1 MVRITMQPQPSN
13 YSYVFDFEENFEYE
27 STRKWMAAN
36 WTNGFYYCTI
46 YALVVFGIRRLMRNH
61 TGFRLKGLLI
71 LWNTMLA
78 TFSLVGFSRTAPEL
92 FRVLNKY
99 GLHHSVCVTSY
110 VEDDPVSG
118 FWSWLFVLSK
128 LPELGDTIFIVLRKQ
143 PLIFLHWYHHI
154 TVLLYT
160 WFSYHEFTSSARWF
174 IVMNYS
180 VHSMMYTYYAARAMG
195 YRPPT
200 QISMFITASQLTQM
214 IVGCFINYTTYG
226 YLKAGGPQS
235 CRVSKLNVTL
245 SSAMYFSYF
254 VLFAQFFYNAYILKS
269 KGGRGGAMK
278 KASKQH

>member
-1 MVRITMQPQPSN
+1 MKYPDPSN
-13 YSYVFDFEENFEYE
+13 YSYVFDFEDNFNYV
-27 STRKWMAAN
+27 STRKWMIEN

-46 YALVVFGIRRLMRNH
+46 YAALVFGIRRLMRDRA
-61 TGFRLKGLLI
+61 GFRLKGLLI

-78 TFSLVGFSRTAPEL
+78 TFSLVGFVRTAPEL

-154 TVLLYT
+154 TVLMYT
-160 WFSYHEFTSSARWF
+160 WFSYNEFTASARWF

-180 VHSMMYTYYAARAMG
+180 VHSMMYTYYACRAMG
-195 YRPPT
+195 YRPP
-200 QISMFITASQLTQM
+200 QSVSMFITASQLMQM
-214 IVGCFINYTTYG
+214 FVGCFINYASYN
-226 YLKAGGPQS
+226 YLKTGGPQS
-235 CRVSKLNVTL
+235 CRVSKLNITL
-245 SSAMYFSYF
+245 SSTMYFSYA
-254 VLFAQFFYNAYILKS
+254 VLFGRFFYNAYINK
-269 KGGRGGAMK
+269 APK
-278 KASKQH
+278 KKMSKQH